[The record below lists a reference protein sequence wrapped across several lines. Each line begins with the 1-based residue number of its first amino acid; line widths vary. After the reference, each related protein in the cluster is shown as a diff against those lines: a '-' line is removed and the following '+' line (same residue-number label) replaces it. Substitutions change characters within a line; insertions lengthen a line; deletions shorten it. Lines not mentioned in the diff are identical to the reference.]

1 MKTIY
6 KRMLSYSCLNA
17 LMQRLNYSTRKLSYK
32 WTELGVG
39 EPVNPDTQIYPCGQV
54 FMHKV
59 LLYRGVI
66 IQHWPALVHER
77 LHTEVAKK
85 PSKPVPY
92 YQVLADENDLVHCK
106 VDNPRVSF
114 IPPRSLRKYL
124 NKHMPVMEYPG
135 IDYVSHEDIRPLLL
149 SKKSKPLQHDLLE
162 TFFIRD
168 DILAGPRFVRTE
180 ALQQFQDDLQ
190 PYLYM
195 KDVYRH
201 TTENVRVTVIPFYIG
216 QDAQIHWWRYCVR
229 IENLGEEMV
238 QLRSRHWEIFSGS
251 TREVLS
257 DRGVVGKEPV
267 LTTTYPVFQYMST
280 IPLESPTGTM
290 WGFYTMERE
299 NGTTFECKIPTF
311 KLEKYSDKHKTIVYP
326 NTNDSTS

>member
-1 MKTIY
+1 MKVINESLYTCAGQTASQSLQA
-6 KRMLSYSCLNA
+6 MHLSSPDGYL
-17 LMQRLNYSTRKLSYK
+17 RKACSPRNRGLSGAFSNG

-39 EPVNPDTQIYPCGQV
+39 EPVNPDTQIYPCGQG
-54 FMHKV
+54 K
-59 LLYRGVI
+59 
-66 IQHWPALVHER
+66 E
-77 LHTEVAKK
+77 AKQT
-85 PSKPVPY
+85 SAILPV
-92 YQVLADENDLVHCK
+92 
-106 VDNPRVSF
+106 
-114 IPPRSLRKYL
+114 
-124 NKHMPVMEYPG
+124 
-135 IDYVSHEDIRPLLL
+135 
-149 SKKSKPLQHDLLE
+149 
-162 TFFIRD
+162 
-168 DILAGPRFVRTE
+168 AGPRFVRTE

-251 TREVLS
+251 TRE
-257 DRGVVGKEPV
+257 EPV

-290 WGFYTMERE
+290 GFYTMERE